1 MRRRFGR
8 RRTGGSSRTAIDAR
22 AVLTRIAEQAV
33 VSARELEPRDVPGVA
48 PSVAAVGAGE
58 DDSGRPLVVAF
69 APRGGDAVLA
79 ALAAGAHR
87 QREGGFGGGVAV
99 AVAPVWTPDARR
111 LLAVA
116 APREFAWEARE
127 APPLGEGDAGPRP
140 EEAARPAVV
149 PLEQAVDALADG
161 RERELYA
168 RAAAGLAGL
177 AAKHDGAVRGVPGAV
192 ELVLQARRV
201 ARLFREPEGLILEIF
216 QPSRDRLAVTAAGL
230 ADLLD
235 RLEGQLRKRLND
247 RKVRE
252 GEEGLRSRVLADL
265 ADSAGLRSL
274 VRWPLPREGS
284 ASGTEEEVLDLA
296 GLDPEGKPVVGA
308 VRRRVELEDLSGLLE
323 AVLAVPAA
331 MPVLFARALPA
342 RPLPPVRVESPRL
355 LLAAESFGD
364 GVLDTLSQISLEVS
378 RVDLAAA
385 GLGVETVSEGREPAS
400 VRGRAPREP
409 RSRREGRDDREGPE
423 GRDGGRRRA
432 RRGGR
437 RRRGGAG
444 EAEDA
449 AEPGSEAEAAESPEP
464 RDREEAPAVPKAPRF
479 EELTAF
485 DLDDVSSDEE
495 PRRGRRRRSGRRRR
509 ERRDGGD
516 AGGGKD
522 AEAESEP
529 EEVRAPRA
537 SPEPPEPPEP
547 EEPEL
552 EVDEDLVPLVA
563 EAPEVEDEPAPEVRY
578 DDEDETEGEPESEE
592 ERLRREREARRRARV
607 AKAAPQ
613 VEEPARPERPR
624 RAAILAHADRD
635 SVGAA
640 LLLARE
646 ARVLDGLW
654 VYPQDELMTFFRSV
668 ATDLRDDT
676 TVLVVG
682 FVASPARDA
691 IQAASLYRGRIEWFD
706 HHEWPP
712 EDHLG
717 MRSAVGEE
725 ALRVVPGLDTP
736 LPLVMERCTRRS
748 RFSDKLV
755 DFLAARFTEHD
766 FTRWGRL
773 WWARVGEI
781 AERTGD
787 RRSDIDPLLAGR
799 PSDLAR
805 EARTVE
811 PPPPPPELAWVN
823 ERDFLLDHF
832 AGYTLVRVATPAFL
846 SPQLAAR
853 IARERYR
860 AQLSLSWREGEECV
874 ALGGD
879 DAWAKRSLD
888 LESMAEHLANKH
900 SWVELLPSADHVA
913 RVRINELA
921 SEPER
926 LDAVVSEIAMGRS
939 ILEG

>member
-8 RRTGGSSRTAIDAR
+8 RRTGGSSRTPIDAR
-22 AVLTRIAEQAV
+22 AVLTRIAEQGV
-33 VSARELEPRDVPGVA
+33 VSAGELEPREVPGVA
-48 PSVAAVGAGE
+48 PSLAAVGTGK
-58 DDSGRPLVVAF
+58 DDSDRPLVVAF
-69 APRGGDAVLA
+69 APHGGDAVLA
-79 ALAAGAHR
+79 ALAAGVLRHG
-87 QREGGFGGGVAV
+87 EGDFDGGVAV

-116 APREFAWEARE
+116 APREFDWEARE
-127 APPLGEGDAGPRP
+127 VPALGEGDAGPRP

-149 PLEQAVDALADG
+149 PVEQAVDALADG

-201 ARLFREPEGLILEIF
+201 ARLFREPDGLMLEIF
-216 QPSRDRLAVTAAGL
+216 QPSRDRQAVTGAGL

-247 RKVRE
+247 RKVRD

-308 VRRRVELEDLSGLLE
+308 VRRRVELEDLCALLE
-323 AVLAVPAA
+323 AALAVPAA

-342 RPLPPVRVESPRL
+342 RPLPPVRVETPRL

-364 GVLDTLSQISLEVS
+364 GVLNVLSQISLEVS

-385 GLGVETVSEGREPAS
+385 GLGVETVSEGREPAAA
-400 VRGRAPREP
+400 RGRTGRGS
-409 RSRREGRDDREGPE
+409 RSRREGGE
-423 GRDGGRRRA
+423 GRDGREGRDAGRRRA

-437 RRRGGAG
+437 RRRGAAG
-444 EAEDA
+444 DGEDA
-449 AEPGSEAEAAESPEP
+449 AEAGSPAEAADSPEAGE
-464 RDREEAPAVPKAPRF
+464 RGEAPAAAKPPRF

-516 AGGGKD
+516 ANGGRD
-522 AEAESEP
+522 AEAEAEP
-529 EEVRAPRA
+529 EEARRPRA
-537 SPEPPEPPEP
+537 GPEPTEP
-547 EEPEL
+547 EEAEL
-552 EVDEDLVPLVA
+552 ELDEGLVPLVA
-563 EAPEVEDEPAPEVRY
+563 EAPEAEEEPTPEVRY
-578 DDEDETEGEPESEE
+578 DDDDETEGEPESEE

-624 RAAILAHADRD
+624 RAAILAHADRE

-706 HHEWPP
+706 HHDWPP

-717 MRSAVGEE
+717 MSSAVGEE
-725 ALRVVPGLDTP
+725 TLRVVPGLDTP
-736 LPLVMERCTRRS
+736 LPLAMERCTRRS

-755 DFLAARFTEHD
+755 DLLAARFTEHD
-766 FTRWGRL
+766 FTRWGRV
-773 WWARVGEI
+773 WWARVGEL

-787 RRSDIDPLLAGR
+787 RRGDIEPLLAGR

-832 AGYTLVRVATPAFL
+832 GGYTLVRVATPPSL

-879 DAWAKRSLD
+879 DAWAKRGLD

-913 RVRINELA
+913 RVRIHQLA